1 VNGCRIVNLVQ
12 SHSAAPVFLNRPPVF
27 SWCPGSPRPH
37 AVFLRCDTGG
47 EPGHTRDT
55 PGRTRAHGS
64 QITLRRTSQPSKPSS
79 TPARHYKVYC
89 SLSAKSP
96 KFGSSGC
103 QLVMADCARRDK
115 RNSRFP
121 GRRDQ

>member
-1 VNGCRIVNLVQ
+1 LKDKIQIPNSETAVSVY
-12 SHSAAPVFLNRPPVF
+12 APALTLHQTP
-27 SWCPGSPRPH
+27 
-37 AVFLRCDTGG
+37 G

-79 TPARHYKVYC
+79 TPARHYRYNVF
-89 SLSAKSP
+89 LTEQIP
-96 KFGSSGC
+96 N
-103 QLVMADCARRDK
+103 LVRRVVMADCARRDK